1 MLATFVLS
9 VEASSWSLDCAR
21 LDVHAESGE
30 VNRYSRCLS
39 RTTTALVLQ
48 LTTASFSEPEPWLA
62 AGSYHTP
69 PQPHT
74 TPLSVQK
81 ALPQSSD
88 SAELPSVDTLLL
100 IVRVIIRT
108 AAGDLDPECDE
119 ACASAYVTPAAF
131 AGASIVYLFSLCL
144 RSALMA
150 SLLAL
155 QALRDENSLEPLHA
169 SHRVYLLPV
178 DFGTSCAFT
187 ALANTACAGA
197 GCVAFLRDA
206 RSSSMMLA
214 AQIWAVEA
222 ASQVAEPT
230 AGGEPA
236 AFSGRDVDSLLDA
249 LLSLISDPALSNL
262 LSVVVRALLTRLAT
276 LPRMASE
283 RLAESLVLV
292 PDPLAFAAA
301 NAYRHCAGEAQAEA
315 EQQTSDAKFYGILAA
330 VGLACFAI
338 GWLVSNAAHKG
349 PSRPIAP
356 IPQLGAGG
364 KEQEACRT
372 SSYQHRADL

>member
-1 MLATFVLS
+1 
-9 VEASSWSLDCAR
+9 
-21 LDVHAESGE
+21 
-30 VNRYSRCLS
+30 
-39 RTTTALVLQ
+39 VLQ

-74 TPLSVQK
+74 TPLSVQT

-88 SAELPSVDTLLL
+88 SAELPSVDPLLL

-131 AGASIVYLFSLCL
+131 AGET
-144 RSALMA
+144 SAVTSVVQQEEAGSATGCPVDRLMMDA
-150 SLLAL
+150 D

-222 ASQVAEPT
+222 ASQVAEPSQPDDFEPQTTT

-301 NAYRHCAGEAQAEA
+301 NVSAPCANPLSWEQWVYLLSAASNFASAAQAQAEA

-338 GWLVSNAAHKG
+338 GWLVSNAAHKCT
-349 PSRPIAP
+349 SRPIAP
-356 IPQLGAGG
+356 IPQLRAVG